1 MKETYES
8 CNSFKDKKELTVFQA
23 TRSLRQAKDRL
34 LHFGRDDF
42 LIYYPLGTNLR
53 FNIDYWFEIDND
65 NISIYDMGVERN
77 L

>member
-1 MKETYES
+1 MNHVILLRIKKSWQY
-8 CNSFKDKKELTVFQA
+8 FKQPEPF
-23 TRSLRQAKDRL
+23 RQAKDRL

-65 NISIYDMGVERN
+65 NISIYDMGVERS